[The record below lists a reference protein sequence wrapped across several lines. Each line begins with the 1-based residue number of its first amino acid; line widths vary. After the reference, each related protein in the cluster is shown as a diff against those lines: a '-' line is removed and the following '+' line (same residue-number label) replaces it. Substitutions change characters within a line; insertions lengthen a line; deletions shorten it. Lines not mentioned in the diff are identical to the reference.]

1 MSAYHKNALPAG
13 YTIAE
18 YRIES
23 VLGHGGFGITYLARD
38 TSLGALVAIKEF
50 LPHDIAARDEKT
62 GAILPNPTRGAVRD
76 YQWGLKNFV
85 KEARALARFKHP
97 HIVRVLRFL
106 EANGTA
112 YTVMEYEKGQTLA
125 EYLKKHGP
133 ALDEAMLLRVFI
145 PILNG
150 LHAVHEAHMLHL
162 DIKPANIYL
171 REDGSPMLID
181 FGSARQAITA
191 STQAQRIALTRGYAP
206 MEQYPEKGKP
216 GPWTDI
222 YGIGA
227 TMYRCVM
234 GRNPIE
240 SLERYRAV
248 LDYKVDPMTPST
260 KTKAGNYRGN
270 ILECIDWAMQ
280 IYAKDRPQS
289 AREFQDALMGAR
301 RKPLPAVTM
310 EIPGT
315 RNAPSSNL
323 RAPSL
328 PLPIGWI
335 IGLLFISG
343 AAAAIYYL
351 WPDLVKQWHKIEVEW
366 AKHERTSR
374 ATPSTNTDA
383 RKKSGTA
390 ANAIRNVD
398 EQSARPTTTPPPAA
412 SSTRTSKA
420 TLPNVLARTFAGH
433 KDWVQSV
440 SFSPDGRWLVTG
452 SNDKTVKVW
461 DLRKGTLVGTLY
473 GHGYSINTVAVSPD
487 GRFIASGGV
496 DGTVRLWTL
505 SSGRQHGTLR
515 GQGYSIYAVVFSP
528 DGTKLV
534 AGGKDRAVFI
544 WDLKSGERLHT
555 LEGHEG
561 DIFAVTISPDGRLIA
576 SGSADQKVMVW
587 DINGARRFELAGHRG
602 SVLSLAFS
610 PDGKFLASGGAG
622 QTIRIW
628 DMETGAHVRTL
639 NSIDAA
645 VISLAYGPDGAW
657 LAAGLADNSIRLID
671 SGNGQILQTLRG
683 HDDIVQSVALSPTG
697 DLLASGSRDRTAKL
711 WRALP

>member
-1 MSAYHKNALPAG
+1 VSAYHKNALPAG

-50 LPHDIAARDEKT
+50 LPHDIAARDDKT

-133 ALDEAMLLRVFI
+133 TLDETTLLRVFI

-171 REDGSPMLID
+171 RADGSPMLID

-248 LDYKVDPMTPST
+248 LDYKVDPLTPAS
-260 KTKAGNYRGN
+260 KTKAGPFREN

-280 IYAKDRPQS
+280 IYPKDRPQT
-289 AREFQDALMGAR
+289 AREFQDALMGSRRRSAPTVTISVPTAR
-301 RKPLPAVTM
+301 N
-310 EIPGT
+310 EGT
-315 RNAPSSNL
+315 SSM
-323 RAPSL
+323 RAPGL
-328 PLPIGWI
+328 PLSLGWI
-335 IGLLFISG
+335 IGLLLLVG
-343 AAAAIYYL
+343 AAGAIYYL
-351 WPDLVKQWHKIEVEW
+351 WPELQKKWRNIEREL
-366 AKHERTSR
+366 AQHERPVRPPVARSDEPKAAVQKAPPGTR
-374 ATPSTNTDA
+374 EATPK
-383 RKKSGTA
+383 RK
-390 ANAIRNVD
+390 
-398 EQSARPTTTPPPAA
+398 PLPPPKASGNDAGKAA
-412 SSTRTSKA
+412 VPS
-420 TLPNVLARTFAGH
+420 VLARTFTGH
-433 KDWVQSV
+433 GDWVQSV
-440 SFSPDGRWLVTG
+440 AFSPDGRWLVSG
-452 SNDKTVKVW
+452 SNDKTIKVW
-461 DLRKGTLVGTLY
+461 DISKGALVGTLH
-473 GHGYSINTVAVSPD
+473 GHGYAINTVAVSPD
-487 GRFIASGGV
+487 GKWIASGGV
-496 DGTVRLWTL
+496 DGTVRLWALGT
-505 SSGRQHGTLR
+505 GRQKGALR
-515 GQGYSIYAVVFSP
+515 GHGYAIYAVAFSP
-528 DGTKLV
+528 DGRTLA
-534 AGGKDRAVFI
+534 AGGKDRTVFI
-544 WDLKSGERLHT
+544 WDLDSGKRRHT
-555 LEGHEG
+555 LEGQEG
-561 DIFAVTISPDGRLIA
+561 DIFSIAISPDGKLLA
-576 SGSADQKVMVW
+576 SAGADQKVFIW
-587 DINGARRFELAGHRG
+587 DMARGERRYELAGHRD
-602 SVLSLAFS
+602 SVLAVAFS
-610 PDGKFLASGGAG
+610 PDGKWLASAGAAH
-622 QTIRIW
+622 TIRIW
-628 DMETGAHVRTL
+628 DMETGAHARTL
-639 NSIDAA
+639 NAVDAA
-645 VISLAYGPDGAW
+645 ILSLVFGRDGSW
-657 LAAGLADNSIRLID
+657 LAAAVADGTVRVID
-671 SGNGQILQTLRG
+671 VGNGQVLQTLRG
-683 HDDIVQSVALSPTG
+683 HGDFVQAVALSPDG
-697 DLLASGSRDRTAKL
+697 DLLASGSRDRSVKL

>member
-1 MSAYHKNALPAG
+1 VSAYHKNALPTG
-13 YTIAE
+13 YTLAE

-50 LPHDIAARDEKT
+50 LPHDIAARDDKT

-133 ALDEAMLLRVFI
+133 ALDEATLLRVFI

-191 STQAQRIALTRGYAP
+191 TTQAQRIALTRGYAP

-248 LDYKVDPMTPST
+248 LDYKVDPLTPAT
-260 KTKAGNYRGN
+260 KTKAGNYREN

-301 RKPLPAVTM
+301 RKSIPAVS
-310 EIPGT
+310 IDVPPSRG
-315 RNAPSSNL
+315 NAASSM

-328 PLPIGWI
+328 PLPLGWI
-335 IGLLFISG
+335 IGLLLLIG
-343 AAAAIYYL
+343 AAGAIYYM
-351 WPDLVKQWHKIEVEW
+351 WPELQKKWRSIEREIAKQERSTRNVPAKPEAPRKPVEA
-366 AKHERTSR
+366 AKARKPAVDPEARRTSSPPQKLGGGEASR
-374 ATPSTNTDA
+374 ST
-383 RKKSGTA
+383 
-390 ANAIRNVD
+390 V
-398 EQSARPTTTPPPAA
+398 
-412 SSTRTSKA
+412 
-420 TLPNVLARTFAGH
+420 PNVLARTFSGH

-440 SFSPDGRWLVTG
+440 SFSPDGRWLVSG
-452 SNDKTVKVW
+452 SNDKSIKVW
-461 DLRKGTLVGTLY
+461 DLKKSALVGTLY
-473 GHGYSINTVAVSPD
+473 GHGYAINSVAVSPD
-487 GRFIASGGV
+487 GKWIASGGV
-496 DGTVRLWTL
+496 DGTVRLWVLAT
-505 SSGRQHGTLR
+505 GRQQGALR
-515 GQGYSIYAVVFSP
+515 GHGYAIYSVAFSP
-528 DGTKLV
+528 DGARLV
-534 AGGKDRAVFI
+534 AGGKDRTVFL
-544 WDLKSGERLHT
+544 WDLKSGESLHA
-555 LEGHEG
+555 LDGHDG
-561 DIFAVTISPDGRLIA
+561 DIFAVVISPDGRLIA
-576 SGSADQKVMVW
+576 SAGADQKVMVW
-587 DINGARRFELAGHRG
+587 DAQGGRRFELAGHRD
-602 SVLSLAFS
+602 SILSLAFS
-610 PDGKFLASGGAG
+610 PDGKYLASGGAAH
-622 QTIRIW
+622 TIRIW
-628 DMETGAHVRTL
+628 DMETGSHVRTL
-639 NSIDAA
+639 NVVDAP
-645 VISLAYGPDGAW
+645 VLSLVFGRDGGW
-657 LAAGLADNSIRLID
+657 LAAGLADNSIRVID

-683 HDDIVQSVALSPTG
+683 HEDLVQSVALSPAG
-697 DLLASGSRDRTAKL
+697 DLLASGSRDRSVKL